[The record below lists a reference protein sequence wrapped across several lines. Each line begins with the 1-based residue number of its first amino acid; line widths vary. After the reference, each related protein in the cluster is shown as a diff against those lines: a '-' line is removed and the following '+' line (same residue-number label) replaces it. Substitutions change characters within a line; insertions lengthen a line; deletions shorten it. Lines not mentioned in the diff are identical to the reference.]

1 MSITWIA
8 SFDIG
13 KKNFSF
19 YIEEFDSN
27 IIKSL
32 KNIPKQ
38 TRFNNNGTPTP
49 TFNNIL
55 TDIYKT
61 GTKILLENV
70 DLTHGCNPK
79 SYLDI
84 NILYNMTNLLDKY
97 SNYWDQCDIFVIEKQ
112 MSFGKNYNTMA
123 LKLGQH
129 CWSYFALRYPMTDPM
144 TDPML
149 EIPIHIVEFPA
160 YYKTQILGAAKIEK
174 HNKSGKISYKAVDK
188 PTRKKW
194 CITKAL
200 DILNLREDI
209 STTTIITKSKKK
221 DDLCDVIC
229 QLQAFKYCYFIDKC
243 LE

>member
-112 MSFGKNYNTMA
+112 MSFGKRTNTMA
-123 LKLGQH
+123 MKLGQH
-129 CWSYFALRYPMTDPM
+129 CWSYFAFKYSRFK
-144 TDPML
+144 
-149 EIPIHIVEFPA
+149 PIIEFPA
-160 YYKTQILGAAKIEK
+160 YYKTQILGSQKDK
-174 HNKSGKISYKAVDK
+174 TKNNKYKAISK
-188 PTRKKW
+188 PKRKIW
-194 CITKAL
+194 CVNKAMK
-200 DILNLREDI
+200 IIEDRKDQETLTQI
-209 STTTIITKSKKK
+209 QKSKKK

-229 QLQAFKYCYFIDKC
+229 QLQAFKYLAYVDKSI
-243 LE
+243 